1 MAPAPLIPMQ
11 SPALLRK
18 LALAPI
24 LALAA
29 LGGSLSAQSPC
40 TPQTLCDTTVSC
52 PPAVCAPGTVQ
63 QTTVFANT
71 TTPTQPPLTN
81 LPISVPRFVPAAGQT
96 LVMAEVQ
103 IEAEIVNGSIQ
114 ARNLTTQQLT
124 NQQFT
129 LSSNV
134 NIQSNFPPL
143 NSGGAA
149 LVAAS
154 VAFNTN
160 LGPTTWPGSPANPCD
175 FSNPQDTFTQANI
188 NGIDKK
194 KTCITDPALLS
205 AIFTG
210 TAGQTVDFSYSALDN
225 STHTGGGNLCIIF
238 LNFTKVNVK
247 VTYYYC
253 QNTPPVAN
261 DDTASVCAG
270 SAVNI
275 PVLQNDSDPNGGV
288 INCGSLVIV
297 TPPQHGTVQIVNNCT
312 AGAPCPGICIE
323 YTSTN
328 PSFQG
333 LDTFVYRVS
342 DNVSRTD
349 TATVS
354 VNVCK
359 TTAQDDLAITTCAGQ
374 AVSIPV
380 LQNDSTSCGL
390 IDCNSLVILTQPTGG
405 TVQIVNNCTS
415 GAPCPGKCILFTP
428 APGFVGNT
436 SFTYRVGNN
445 QVPSCT
451 DEALV
456 QINVCAVTA
465 PDVSSQV
472 CAGGTVD
479 ICIPATTTCGT
490 INCSTLTVT
499 VAPSIGTATPQANC
513 SNCGGGQCCIRYTA
527 PANAPAGPVTFT
539 YSVSNNGTP
548 VCTDTGVVT
557 VNVCRV
563 TALADTATVCS
574 GGSVTI
580 PVLINDSTTCGTL
593 NCSTLAISGAPASG
607 TAVVNQSCS
616 VGGSACPNTCITYT
630 APAGFTGP
638 VTFTYTIS
646 SSSSPVCSATGTV
659 TVNVCAT
666 NAPDVSATVCV
677 GGTVD
682 ICIPATTTCGTINC
696 SSLQITGA
704 PSQGTATPQTNCAS
718 CGSGNCCIRYT
729 APANATGNSVSFTYS
744 VASNGTPGCVDTGTV
759 TVNLCRVTPGTDTA
773 TVCAGGTINIPVL
786 LNDTTNCGVLN
797 CASLAI
803 TSGPSAGTASVVQ
816 NCSGGGTACPSTC
829 IAYTAPA
836 GFAGTVTLQYSIANN
851 QSPACSAT
859 GSVTITVCRVDAPD
873 VTASVC
879 VGGTVDICLP
889 ATTTCGTINC
899 SSLAITV
906 PPGQGSATVQPNCS
920 NCGTGQCCIR
930 YTAPAGATGNSV
942 SFTYSVSNNGT
953 PVCSDTGVVTVN
965 LCRVTPAADTA
976 TVCAGSTINIPVLLN
991 DSTNCGALN
1000 CASLAITSGPSAGT
1014 ASVVQN
1020 CSGGGTACPSTCIA
1034 YTAPAGFNGTV
1045 TLTYTIANNQTPACV
1060 GTGTVTIT
1068 VCQTNAPDVTA
1079 SVCAGGT
1086 VDICI
1091 PATTTCGAINCASL
1105 AVTVPPSLGSAVPQ
1119 ANCSTCGSGQCCIRF
1134 TAPAGAPAGPVS
1146 FTYSVASNGTPGCTD
1161 TGVVTVNIC
1170 KVDAQDERNLFVC
1183 AGGTIDIP
1191 VLANDTTSCGTLNC
1205 SSLAIT
1211 VPPAQGTATVAQNCT
1226 GGAGACPSSCV
1237 RYTAPNNFS
1246 GTVSFTYS
1254 VSNSGSPTCSDT
1266 ATVTIQVCQ
1275 VNAPDISKLSVCL
1288 GQSID
1293 ICIPAS
1299 TNCGNINCNS
1309 LTVVSAPSV
1318 GTATPQTNCSN
1329 CPAGSCCIR
1338 YTAPATTS
1346 ATSVTFTYSVS
1357 NRGAGFPICSDTGTI
1372 TINLCR
1378 VDAND
1383 DTATVCAGGQVNI
1396 PVLAND
1402 TTNCGALN
1410 CSSVSVVTPP
1420 SQGTVTVVQNCSG
1433 GGSACPSTCIR
1444 YTAPA
1449 NPTVTSVTFT
1459 YSVSNNQSP
1468 ACSDT
1473 ATVTVNLCRL
1483 DAGDVSGLNVCLGGT
1498 IDVCVPVALIGSNCG
1513 QVNCSSLTIT
1523 SAPAAGTATPQASC
1537 SNCGPGFCCIRYTAP
1552 TTTGLSSVSFTY
1564 SVSNNTTPACT
1575 DSGTVTIN
1583 LCRINAAPDTAVI
1596 CQGETAVIP
1605 VLDNDNTT
1613 GTGAGCGTLDCHS
1626 LAIVAQPPSSVGT
1639 AVVDLACASGSDCS
1653 ACVIRFIPN
1662 PTFTGVASFSYRVST
1677 NGPTV
1682 CTATTTVS
1690 VTVNSNP
1697 IANDDTF
1704 TILPGQLPPYPIDLL
1719 GNDSPGAGCTFLS
1732 PALNLTVGNDLVVA
1746 PQHGTVVFNPVTGLA
1761 EYTPGPSFTG
1771 ADSFEYR
1778 LINSC
1783 GCKDTAVVT
1792 IENTPPC
1799 PTVNRQECGS
1809 LLLFPEFDNRAGQR
1823 TLLTITNACCE
1834 ELTSNTRI
1842 EVVYIDK
1849 TACLETN
1856 RTYTLT
1862 PCDTLTLLTSSS
1874 GQMGQQGY
1882 AYVFAKS
1889 ATTSAANP
1897 NGVPI
1902 VFNRLIGQSVMLDGI
1917 STFEY
1922 AVNPVV
1928 FKAYGQEGAFN
1939 DDDNDGI
1946 RDLNGDPAALDF
1958 TGMEYDPAPDQIVIP
1973 RFLAQDESDTANVWS
1988 EVVLVALSGGAE
2000 FTTTLKVLGYNDNEQ
2015 PYSSEFA
2022 FQCWAKVPLNTL
2034 TGNFAQQS
2042 FLSIGGDPD
2051 EIVGWNTRDAG
2062 WLLLDG
2068 LIANSDQESI
2078 KDPAFYALLVERAYG
2093 EFAATLPYE
2102 LCLQPNGDLVPR
2114 SLFGDGPNPAV
2125 DDNQ

>member
-1 MAPAPLIPMQ
+1 MQ
-11 SPALLRK
+11 FAALLRK
-18 LALAPI
+18 LAFAP
-24 LALAA
+24 ALAFVA
-29 LGGSLSAQSPC
+29 FSGSLSAQSTC
-40 TPQTLCDTTVSC
+40 SPQTLCAPTVPC
-52 PPAVCAPGTVQ
+52 PPPVCAPGTIN
-63 QTTVFANT
+63 QTTVFANS
-71 TTPTQPPLTN
+71 TTPTQPPLSN
-81 LPISVPRFVPAAGQT
+81 LPISLPRFVPGPGQT

-103 IEAEIVNGSIQ
+103 IEAEIVNGSVQ
-114 ARNLTTQQLT
+114 ARNLTTQPLL

-134 NIQSNFPPL
+134 NIQSNFAPL
-143 NSGGAA
+143 NGSGAA
-149 LVAAS
+149 LTAAS

-160 LGPTTWPGSPANPCD
+160 LGPTTWPGPPANPCD
-175 FSNPQDTFTQANI
+175 FTNPQDTFTQANI
-188 NGIDKK
+188 NGIDAK
-194 KTCITDPALLS
+194 KTCIVDPGVLS
-205 AIFTG
+205 SVFTG
-210 TAGQTVDFSYSALDN
+210 SVGQTVDFTYSALDN

-261 DDTASVCAG
+261 DDTATVCAG
-270 SAVNI
+270 GAVSI

-288 INCGSLVIV
+288 INCNSILIL
-297 TPPQHGTVQIVNNCT
+297 TQPQHGTVQIVNNCT

-328 PSFQG
+328 PAFQG

-359 TTAQDDLAITTCAGQ
+359 TIAQDDVGIVTCAGQ
-374 AVSIPV
+374 SVSIPV
-380 LQNDSTSCGL
+380 LQNDNTSCGL
-390 IDCNSLVILTQPTGG
+390 IDCNSLVILTQPVGG
-405 TVQIVNNCTS
+405 TVQIVNNCTA
-415 GAPCPGKCILFTP
+415 GAPCPGKCIVFTP

-445 QVPSCT
+445 QTPSCT
-451 DEALV
+451 DDALV
-456 QINVCAVTA
+456 QIQVCAVEA
-465 PDVSSQV
+465 PDVNSQV

-490 INCSTLTVT
+490 INCSSLSVT
-499 VAPSIGTATPQANC
+499 VLPSIGTATPQPNC
-513 SNCGGGQCCIRYTA
+513 SNCGAGNCCIRYTA
-527 PANAPAGPVTFT
+527 PAGAPAGPVTFT
-539 YSVSNNGTP
+539 YQVSNNGTP

-557 VNVCRV
+557 VNICRV
-563 TALADTATVCS
+563 TANADTATVCS

-580 PVLINDSTTCGTL
+580 PVLINDTTTCGSL
-593 NCSTLAISGAPASG
+593 NCATLAIASGPANG
-607 TAVVNQSCS
+607 TAVVNQSCGA
-616 VGGSACPNTCITYT
+616 GGAPCPNTCITYT
-630 APAGFTGP
+630 APAGFTGT
-638 VTFTYTIS
+638 VSFTYTIAS
-646 SSSSPVCSATGTV
+646 LSTPACTATGTV

-696 SSLQITGA
+696 ASLQITVPPG
-704 PSQGTATPQTNCAS
+704 QGTATPQPNCAA
-718 CGSGNCCIRYT
+718 CGGGSCCIRYT
-729 APANATGNSVSFTYS
+729 APAGATGNSVSFTYS
-744 VASNGTPGCVDTGTV
+744 VASGGTPGCVDTGTV
-759 TVNLCRVTPGTDTA
+759 TVNLCRVTPVADTA

-786 LNDTTNCGVLN
+786 ANDTTNCGVLN
-797 CASLAI
+797 CASLTI
-803 TSGPSAGTASVVQ
+803 TSGPSSGSATVVQ

-836 GFAGTVTLQYSIANN
+836 NFSGTVTINYTIANN
-851 QSPACSAT
+851 GTPACVGT
-859 GSVTITVCRVDAPD
+859 GSVTINVCRVDAPD

-879 VGGTVDICLP
+879 VGSTVDICIP

-899 SSLAITV
+899 SSLSITV

-965 LCRVTPAADTA
+965 LCRVTPVADAA
-976 TVCAGSTINIPVLLN
+976 TVCAGSTINIPVLAN

-1000 CASLAITSGPSAGT
+1000 CSTLAISVPPGQGS

-1034 YTAPAGFNGTV
+1034 YTAPAGFSGTV
-1045 TLTYTIANNQTPACV
+1045 TLSYTIANNQSPACV

-1091 PATTTCGAINCASL
+1091 PATTTCGSVSCSTLLITA
-1105 AVTVPPSLGSAVPQ
+1105 PPSLGTASPQ
-1119 ANCSTCGSGQCCIRF
+1119 ANCANCGTGQCCIRF
-1134 TAPAGAPAGPVS
+1134 TAPANAPAGPVS
-1146 FTYSVASNGTPGCTD
+1146 FTYSVSSGGTPGCVD

-1170 KVDAQDERNLFVC
+1170 KVDAQDDRNLRVC

-1191 VLANDTTSCGTLNC
+1191 VLANDTTSCNTLNC
-1205 SSLAIT
+1205 SSLVIT
-1211 VPPAQGTATVAQNCT
+1211 SPPAQGTATVAQNCT
-1226 GGAGACPSSCV
+1226 GGGGACPTSCV
-1237 RYTAPNNFS
+1237 RYTAPANFS

-1254 VSNSGSPTCSDT
+1254 VGNSGSPACTDT

-1275 VNAPDISKLSVCL
+1275 VNAPDLSKLSVCL

-1293 ICIPAS
+1293 ICIPAT
-1299 TNCGNINCNS
+1299 TNCGVINCAS
-1309 LTVVSAPSV
+1309 LTVVNAPSV
-1318 GTATPQTNCSN
+1318 GTATPQSNCSN

-1346 ATSVTFTYSVS
+1346 ASSVSFTYSVA
-1357 NRGAGFPICSDTGTI
+1357 NRGNGFPVCSDTGTI

-1378 VDAND
+1378 VDAAD
-1383 DTATVCAGGQVNI
+1383 DVASVCAGGQVNI

-1410 CSSVSVVTPP
+1410 CSSITILSQPSQGSVSVV
-1420 SQGTVTVVQNCSG
+1420 SNCTG
-1433 GGSACPSTCIR
+1433 GGSSCPSTCIR

-1473 ATVTVNLCRL
+1473 ATVTVNLCRIE
-1483 DAGDVSGLNVCLGGT
+1483 AGDVSGLSVCLGGT
-1498 IDVCVPVALIGSNCG
+1498 LDVCVPVTLIGGSCG

-1523 SAPAAGTATPQASC
+1523 SAPAAGTATAQT
-1537 SNCGPGFCCIRYTAP
+1537 NCTNCAPGTCCIRYTAP
-1552 TTTGLSSVSFTY
+1552 ASTGLSSVSFTY

-1575 DSGTVTIN
+1575 DTGTVTIN
-1583 LCRINAAPDTAVI
+1583 LCRVTANPDTAVI
-1596 CQGETAVIP
+1596 CQGQTAVIN
-1605 VLDNDNTT
+1605 VLANDNTS
-1613 GTGAGCGTLDCHS
+1613 GTGAGCGGIDCKS
-1626 LAIVAQPPSSVGT
+1626 LAIVSQPPSAAGT
-1639 AVVDLACASGSDCS
+1639 AVVDAGCASGSDCS
-1653 ACVIRFIPN
+1653 LCVIRFIPN
-1662 PTFTGVASFSYRVST
+1662 PNFTGVASFSYRVST
-1677 NGPTV
+1677 LGTPS

-1690 VTVNSNP
+1690 VTVNGNP

-1704 TILPGQLPPYPIDLL
+1704 TILAGQLPPYPIDLL
-1719 GNDSPGAGCTFLS
+1719 GNDSAGIGCTLLS
-1732 PALNLTVGNDLVVA
+1732 PALNLTLGNDLVVA
-1746 PQHGTVVFNPVTGLA
+1746 PQHGTVVFNPVTNLA

-1771 ADSFEYR
+1771 ADSFQYR
-1778 LINSC
+1778 LVNSC
-1783 GCKDTAVVT
+1783 GCVDTAVVT

-1823 TLLTITNACCE
+1823 TLFTITNACCE
-1834 ELTSNTRI
+1834 NLTGNTRI
-1842 EVVYIDK
+1842 EIVYIDK

-1862 PCDTLTLLTSSS
+1862 PCDTVTLLTSSS
-1874 GQMGQQGY
+1874 GLMGQQGY

-1889 ATTSAANP
+1889 ATPNAANP

-1917 STFEY
+1917 ATFEY

-1928 FKAYGQEGAFN
+1928 FKAYGQEGAPN

-1946 RDLNGDPAALDF
+1946 RDLNGDPTAVNV
-1958 TGMEYDPAPDQIVIP
+1958 TGMEYDPAPEQIVIP
-1973 RFLAQDESDTANVWS
+1973 RFLAQDGFPSADVWS

-2015 PYSSEFA
+2015 AYSSEYSFN
-2022 FQCWAKVPLNTL
+2022 CWDKVPLNAL

-2042 FLSIGGDPD
+2042 FLSVGGDPD

-2068 LIANSDQESI
+2068 LVANSAQESI

-2114 SLFGDGPNPAV
+2114 SLFGDGPNPV
-2125 DDNQ
+2125 GDDNQ